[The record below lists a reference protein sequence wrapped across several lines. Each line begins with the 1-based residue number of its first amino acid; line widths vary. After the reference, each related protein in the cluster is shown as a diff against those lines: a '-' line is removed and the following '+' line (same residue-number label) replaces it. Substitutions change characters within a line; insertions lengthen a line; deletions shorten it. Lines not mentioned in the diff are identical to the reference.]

1 MNLKLNKPAVETATQ
16 SAVIHI
22 GASSIGLLVG
32 QVSPDTGICE
42 VVEVLSRPVP
52 LAADIFEHG
61 YIRPTTMDA
70 CTDALRAFLAS
81 ISETVGEGALP
92 GRVHATNILAEA
104 SNEDVFLNRVSITC
118 GMEVATLDDGEMT
131 RLIYFISQRLF
142 ETKVKLL
149 GTQTAV
155 CHVGP
160 GNTRI
165 LYFEGGKIQSYFSY
179 RLGGFRIAGALASER
194 GEHSKLELIDGAMR
208 GTLETIVGDCGA
220 AVQSF
225 VAFGVEIQLVAAKI
239 GEKKN
244 GLVEVKTSQLGKLLK
259 EIESDDFDELVR
271 RFRLDYH
278 SVEALVPTLRA
289 VHNIAIAMGCRRITT
304 LSGSF
309 DRELLEMLAFRDGSF
324 AMPIQEEVRLGAQR
338 LAAKFQIDMDHAI
351 QVEDLCV
358 QLFDALRSLHH
369 LDEGDKLLL
378 RVAAILHEA
387 GRFVSPKAHHQHSFY
402 LIKHSEI
409 FGLSHREIGIV
420 ALVARYHRHSPPKRS
435 HEGYKDLPRG
445 DRLLV
450 AKLASILRLA
460 DALERGHSQRVRK
473 LEAVLEEDR
482 HLVLVVP
489 DLEDLSLEQF
499 AVNEKGDLFTQI
511 FGVDIDVRGGAAG
524 GRQRD

>member
-1 MNLKLNKPAVETATQ
+1 MDSATQ

-32 QVSPDTGICE
+32 QMSLETGNYE
-42 VVEVLSRPVP
+42 VVEILSRPVP

-70 CTDALRAFLAS
+70 CTDALRTFLAN

-131 RLIYFISQRLF
+131 RLVYFISQRLF
-142 ETKVKLL
+142 ETKAKLL
-149 GTQTAV
+149 GAHTAV

-165 LYFEGGKIQSYFSY
+165 LNFEGGKIQSYFSY
-179 RLGGFRIAGALASER
+179 RLGGFRIAGALSSER
-194 GEHSKLELIDGAMR
+194 AETSKLELIDGSIR
-208 GTLETIVGDCGA
+208 GTLESIVNDCG
-220 AVQSF
+220 VQVESF
-225 VAFGVEIQLVAAKI
+225 VALGGEIQLVASKI
-239 GEKKN
+239 GEKKG
-244 GLVEVKTSQLGKLLK
+244 GLMVVKTSQLGKFLK

-278 SVEALVPTLRA
+278 SVEALVPTVRA
-289 VHNIAIAMGCRRITT
+289 VYSIAVAMGSRRIVT

-324 AMPIQEEVRLGAQR
+324 ATPIQEEVRLGAHR
-338 LAAKFQIDMDHAI
+338 LAAKFHVDMDHAL

-420 ALVARYHRHSPPKRS
+420 ALVARYHRHSPPKRN
-435 HEGYKDLPRG
+435 HEGYKDLTRG

-450 AKLASILRLA
+450 AKLASILRVA

-473 LEAVLEEDR
+473 LEAVLEDR
-482 HLVLVVP
+482 HLVLVVS
-489 DLEDLSLEQF
+489 DLEDVSLEQF
-499 AVNEKGDLFTQI
+499 AMNEKGNLFTQI
-511 FGVDIDVRGGAAG
+511 FGVDIDVRGGMIG
-524 GRQRD
+524 SRLHD